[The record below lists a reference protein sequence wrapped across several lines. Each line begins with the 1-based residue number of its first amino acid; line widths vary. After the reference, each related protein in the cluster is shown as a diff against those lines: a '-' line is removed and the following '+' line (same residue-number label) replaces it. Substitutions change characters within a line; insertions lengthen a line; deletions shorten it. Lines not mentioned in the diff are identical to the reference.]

1 MPTKAKEA
9 VSGIQRRHKGR
20 PSENETVGKDALI
33 LASVELLRTRLPG
46 ALTMAEVAKQA
57 KVDPGLVR
65 YYFGD
70 LKGLLT
76 ATVSHM
82 MTERQEIMRELL
94 AQRGS
99 AEERLR
105 ERVLKSL
112 QLQQR
117 DPNFHRL
124 VLEQLFAADTPD
136 AQDALEKTASRG
148 LSLTLSLLHAGETSG
163 EMRKVDPRFLTVALV
178 GMFEFF
184 VSAQPLV
191 EALCGRLVDDEL
203 TRDYA
208 DFIVDIVLN
217 GLSVRSP
224 ISDAPSQ

>member
-1 MPTKAKEA
+1 MPAKEKEA
-9 VSGIQRRHKGR
+9 IPSLQRRNKGR
-20 PSENETVGKDALI
+20 PSEHETVGKDALI
-33 LASVELLRTRLPG
+33 LACVELLRSRLPG
-46 ALTMAEVAKQA
+46 ALTIAEVAKQA

-65 YYFGD
+65 YYYGD
-70 LKGLLT
+70 LKSLLT

-82 MTERQEIMRELL
+82 MAERQETMRELL

-105 ERVLKSL
+105 ARVLTSL

-191 EALCGRLVDDEL
+191 EALCGKLVDDEL
-203 TRDYA
+203 THDYA

-217 GLSVRSP
+217 GLRAHSP
-224 ISDAPSQ
+224 TSDIAAQ